1 MTKRVTKQVSKR
13 VTKRVSK
20 RLPGAATGWNQE
32 DGMAAQ
38 NGSVRARCPRSLFFV
53 PGGQA
58 DLIAKIPRWSPDVA
72 VLDLEDAVAPPDK
85 EAARRTALDGA
96 ARLAGELGEVAVFLR
111 VNAASTP
118 WFVEDVRA
126 ACAGDIAG
134 LVLPKV
140 EHPDDLARVAELLD
154 EAGRAELVLIGG
166 VETARGVADAR
177 TLLAAR
183 RDAAGLAA
191 VYFGA
196 EDLTADLGG
205 RRSPGGLEVLY
216 ARSRVRLAAAL
227 AGVHAIDQ
235 AVVDPYDEA
244 AFEEDAQVGRDLGY
258 GGKICIHPRQ
268 VELANRVFS
277 PTPEEIAHAEAVLA
291 AARRAQAAG
300 SGVTVVDGRMVDAP
314 HIKAATAV
322 LRAAGRVSSDES

>member
-1 MTKRVTKQVSKR
+1 MAEQD
-13 VTKRVSK
+13 
-20 RLPGAATGWNQE
+20 GAG
-32 DGMAAQ
+32 
-38 NGSVRARCPRSLFFV
+38 RACCPRSLFFV

-58 DLIAKIPRWSPDVA
+58 DLIAKVPRWSPDVA

-85 EAARRTALDGA
+85 QAARRTALDGA
-96 ARLAGELGEVAVFLR
+96 ARLVGELGQTAVFLR
-111 VNAASTP
+111 VNAARTP
-118 WFVEDVRA
+118 WFLEDVRA
-126 ACAGDIAG
+126 ACTADIAG

-140 EHPDDLARVAELLD
+140 EHPDDLTRVAALCH
-154 EAGRAELVLIGG
+154 EADRAELVLIAGL
-166 VETARGVADAR
+166 ETARGVADAR

-183 RDAAGLAA
+183 PDNVGVAA

-205 RRSPGGLEVLY
+205 RRSSGGLEVLY

-244 AFEEDAQVGRDLGY
+244 AFAEDARVGRDLGY

-291 AARRAQAAG
+291 AARRAQELG
-300 SGVTVVDGRMVDAP
+300 SGVAVVDGRMVDAP
-314 HIKAATAV
+314 HITAATAL
-322 LRAAGRVSSDES
+322 LRAAGRTSSGEC